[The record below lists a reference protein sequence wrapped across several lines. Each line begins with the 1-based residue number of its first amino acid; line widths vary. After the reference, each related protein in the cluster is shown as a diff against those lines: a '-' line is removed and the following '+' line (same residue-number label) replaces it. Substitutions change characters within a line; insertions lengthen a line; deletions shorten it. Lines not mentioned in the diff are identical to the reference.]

1 MEFWALDPAVSHLNH
16 GSFGAAPIPVLETG
30 RRLRGQMESN
40 PTRFMLETYQ
50 PLLDESR
57 RRLAEYIG
65 ADPEGLVFVNNA
77 TAGVNA
83 VLRSLEAEWRPGDEI
98 VITDHTYNA
107 CRNAALVSAARAG
120 ATLKTARFPYP
131 IAEPGQIT
139 EGVMAAVTDRTR
151 LVMLDAVTFSS
162 AIVTPLAEI
171 VSRLE
176 PETATLVDA
185 AHAPGMVDCNVT
197 EIGASYITA
206 NCHKWMCAAKGAGF
220 LYVRPDRRDRIY
232 AAVISHGYN
241 GAWPSGGGRL
251 HQQFDWTGTDD
262 PAAWLTVPVA
272 IDAMASLQPDGWAG
286 VRRANREL
294 CLQGRDL
301 LIDALDIPPPA
312 PDGMLGSI
320 ASFPLPG
327 RAGSDD
333 GATEVFDPLMARL
346 RAEWNIEVPVFAHL
360 DPPQRLLRI
369 SAQQYN
375 HRAEYERLAEALV
388 AELDRE
394 ATLR

>member
-16 GSFGAAPIPVLETG
+16 GSFGAAPVPVLEAG
-30 RRLRGQMESN
+30 RRLREQMESN

-57 RRLAEYIG
+57 RRLAEYTG

-83 VLRSLEAEWRPGDEI
+83 VLRSLEPELRPGDEI

-107 CRNAALVSAARAG
+107 CRNAALVSAARTG
-120 ATLKTARFPYP
+120 ATLKTARFPFP
-131 IAEPGQIT
+131 IAEPGQVT

-162 AIVTPLAEI
+162 AIATPLAEI

-185 AHAPGMVDCNVT
+185 AHAPGMVDFNVT

-241 GAWPSGGGRL
+241 GAWPSRGGRL

-262 PAAWLTVPVA
+262 PAAWLTVPAA
-272 IDAMASLQPDGWAG
+272 IDAMASLQPDGWMG

-301 LIDALDIPPPA
+301 LIDALGISPPA

-327 RAGSDD
+327 RAGSED
-333 GATEVFDPLMARL
+333 GTQVFDPLMARL

-375 HRAEYERLAEALV
+375 HRAEYERLAEALL
-388 AELDRE
+388 AELERE
-394 ATLR
+394 AARR

>member
-1 MEFWALDPAVSHLNH
+1 
-16 GSFGAAPIPVLETG
+16 
-30 RRLRGQMESN
+30 MESN

-107 CRNAALVSAARAG
+107 CRNAALVSAARTG
-120 ATLKTARFPYP
+120 AALKTARFPYP

-162 AIVTPLAEI
+162 AIVTPLADI

-185 AHAPGMVDCNVT
+185 AHAPGMVDFNVT

-220 LYVRPDRRDRIY
+220 LYVRPDRRDHIY

-262 PAAWLTVPVA
+262 PAAWLTVPAA
-272 IDAMASLQPDGWAG
+272 IDAMASLQPDGWEG

-301 LIDALDIPPPA
+301 LIDALEIPPPA

-327 RAGSDD
+327 RAGSED
-333 GATEVFDPLMARL
+333 GAAEVFDPLMARL

-388 AELDRE
+388 AELGRE
-394 ATLR
+394 AALR